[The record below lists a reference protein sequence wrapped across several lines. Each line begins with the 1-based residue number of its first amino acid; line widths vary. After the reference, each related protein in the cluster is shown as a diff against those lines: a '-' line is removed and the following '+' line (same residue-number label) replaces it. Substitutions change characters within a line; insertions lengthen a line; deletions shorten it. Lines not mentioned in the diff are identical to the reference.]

1 MIIQILAESNNFEL
15 QAHYEDIVLVR
26 KSDEKDFD
34 LGSHYGDPKV
44 GLISPKEDWFITAGE
59 GLIYFDFNQGLK
71 YFFRSDFSSQS
82 GVAFVHDAKIEPDL
96 GVKILLDPW
105 SNYASTW
112 LLKLPELEL
121 SKLSNSPSLVNE
133 PYREKVAF

>member
-1 MIIQILAESNNFEL
+1 MIIQILAESTNFEL
-15 QAHYEDIVLVR
+15 QAQYEDIVLVR
-26 KSDEKDFD
+26 KSDEIEFD
-34 LGSHYGDPKV
+34 LGSHYGDAKV
-44 GLISPKEDWFITAGE
+44 GLISPDENWFITAGE
-59 GLIYFDFNQGLK
+59 GLLYFDFNHGLK
-71 YFFRSDFSSQS
+71 HFLRSGFSNKS
-82 GVAFVHDAKIEPDL
+82 GVAFVHDAKYESEL

-105 SNYASTW
+105 SDYASTW